1 MLITSQRFYDLLGFT
16 HRVLPL
22 LPPQGSERIVA
33 LLDVHAQQVLGR
45 QVPAALDAPVRVGLA
60 VVHLVVAVG
69 LEGED
74 VAVRRQRAPHGH
86 R

>member
-1 MLITSQRFYDLLGFT
+1 M
-16 HRVLPL
+16 
-22 LPPQGSERIVA
+22 A
-33 LLDVHAQQVLGR
+33 LLDVHAQQVLGW